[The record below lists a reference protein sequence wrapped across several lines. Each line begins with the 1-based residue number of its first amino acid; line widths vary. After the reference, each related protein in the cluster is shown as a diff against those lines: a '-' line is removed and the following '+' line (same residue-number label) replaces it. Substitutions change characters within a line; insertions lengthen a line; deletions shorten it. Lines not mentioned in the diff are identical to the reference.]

1 MRLRASVLLTTLQLF
16 TASLLFAS
24 PLLAQAHAARTPS
37 AIAVLPAMLVYKN
50 LSCGCCV
57 KWIALARAAGFKLDV
72 VELGDLTGVK
82 QKPGVPLIE
91 ASCHTALAGG
101 YVFEGHVPLD
111 LVRKVLQTRPAIA
124 GLIVPGMPQ
133 SSPGMEDGRP
143 HEAYDVLALGRDG
156 TLTIYARR

>member
-1 MRLRASVLLTTLQLF
+1 MRIRASVLLTTLQLF
-16 TASLLFAS
+16 TASLLLA
-24 PLLAQAHAARTPS
+24 PPALAQAHPARTPS
-37 AIAVLPAMLVYKN
+37 AAAALPAMLVYKN
-50 LSCGCCV
+50 VSCGCCV
-57 KWIALARAAGFKLDV
+57 KWIALARAEGFKVEV

-82 QKPGVPLIE
+82 QKAGVPLTE
-91 ASCHTALAGG
+91 VSCHTALAGG

-111 LVRKVLQTRPAIA
+111 LVRKVLETRPAIA